1 MRLKLCRCGGV
12 REDRLGSVCSKCG
25 AGKSKP
31 RQSTQEA
38 GYGWD
43 WRQLSERFRKEN
55 PLCEQCQTNGI
66 ATAAEEVHHKVSIA
80 EAPWLRLEWSNL
92 MALCV
97 PCHRR
102 LDEARRRVSR

>member
-12 REDRLGSVCSKCG
+12 REDRSGSVCAKCG
-25 AGKSKP
+25 AGKCKP
-31 RQSTQEA
+31 KQTTHDA

-43 WRQLSERFRKEN
+43 WQQLSVRFRKEN
-55 PLCEQCQTNGI
+55 PLCSECERQGV
-66 ATAAEEVHHKVSIA
+66 ATAAEEVHHKISIA
-80 EAPWLRLEWSNL
+80 DAPWLRLEWSNL

-102 LDEARRRVSR
+102 IDEARRRVSG

>member
-12 REDRLGSVCSKCG
+12 REDRQGSVCIKCG
-25 AGKSKP
+25 VGKSKP
-31 RQSTQEA
+31 KQSTKDA

-43 WRQLSERFRKEN
+43 WQQLSVRFRKEN
-55 PLCEQCQTNGI
+55 PLCGECARHGI

-80 EAPWLRLEWSNL
+80 ESPWLRLEWSNL
-92 MALCV
+92 MSVCV

-102 LDEARRRVSR
+102 LDEQRRNANV

>member
-12 REDRLGSVCSKCG
+12 REDRQGSACSKCG

-31 RQSTQEA
+31 KQTTQEA

-43 WRQLSERFRKEN
+43 WRKLSERYRAEN
-55 PLCEQCQTNGI
+55 PLCEQCQSNGV

-80 EAPWLRLEWSNL
+80 DAPWLRLEWSNL
-92 MALCV
+92 MAVCV

-102 LDEARRRVSR
+102 IDEARRRVSG